1 MRSPFEQITLKL
13 SRKISTST
21 TTSLVADNDKGL
33 PLSSKSNDCNDDNKN
48 KSKKLAN
55 EQIKGVL
62 KEVMYNSMAQ
72 ATIKLFQTPYKEL
85 KILLAIFVLITI
97 SSRCLF
103 SFKNV
108 YNI

>member
-13 SRKISTST
+13 SRKINTSTST
-21 TTSLVADNDKGL
+21 SLVDVDNKGL
-33 PLSSKSNDCNDDNKN
+33 PLYSKSNNCNDNNKN
-48 KSKKLAN
+48 KSQKIAN

-85 KILLAIFVLITI
+85 KILLALFVLITI
-97 SSRCLF
+97 SSRCLLILI
-103 SFKNV
+103 FKV
-108 YNI
+108 